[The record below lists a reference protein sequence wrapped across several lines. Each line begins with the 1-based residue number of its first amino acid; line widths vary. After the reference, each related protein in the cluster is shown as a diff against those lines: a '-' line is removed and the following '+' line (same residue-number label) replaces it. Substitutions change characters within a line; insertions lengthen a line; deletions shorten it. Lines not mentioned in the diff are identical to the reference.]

1 MGVLEIAVAAI
12 FLIAGAVGGSAVAGA
27 LLGRHRDLGAARGFG
42 WGLLLPVIG
51 LGRVLAS
58 PKKEQPVAAQNKD
71 AHAAIEQHQPE
82 GIKESARQAA
92 CEQFRKDCPKIGTSA
107 RKPGIEAAPENTQ
120 SRSQC
125 VKQR

>member
-27 LLGRHRDLGAARGFG
+27 LLGRHRDIGAGKGFG

-51 LGRVLAS
+51 LVRILAS
-58 PKKEQPVAAQNKD
+58 PKKEQSADHKKEAPVF
-71 AHAAIEQHQPE
+71 IEQRRTE
-82 GIKESARQAA
+82 AVKESARQAA
-92 CEQFRKDCPKIGTSA
+92 REQFRKDCPKIGTSA

>member
-12 FLIAGAVGGSAVAGA
+12 FLIAGTVGGSAVAGA

-71 AHAAIEQHQPE
+71 AHATIEQHQPE

-92 CEQFRKDCPKIGTSA
+92 REQFRKDCPKIGTSA
-107 RKPGIEAAPENTQ
+107 RKPGIEAAPENTL